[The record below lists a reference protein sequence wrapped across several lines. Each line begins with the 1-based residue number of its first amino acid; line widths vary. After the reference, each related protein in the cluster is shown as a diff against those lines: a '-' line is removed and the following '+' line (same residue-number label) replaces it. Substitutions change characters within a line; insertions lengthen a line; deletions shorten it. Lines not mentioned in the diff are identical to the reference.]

1 MPASTRLGLPYLV
14 AAQAQKH
21 VTVNES
27 LLRLDALVQLA
38 AVSATVA
45 AQPVSPAD
53 GDIYILPAGKTGA
66 AWGAMADGALA
77 YYRDGVWEQL
87 TPKPGWRCVAV
98 DTQTLYVRGV
108 SSWWSAAANNE
119 RRLLYTPG
127 GDGVVSIYRIETTRV
142 QNPRTAAISSIS
154 GDTITLTTSDAGLFF
169 NNALMANVSYARIWN
184 TTKNPDQ
191 PAWVKAQPAANQ
203 LQVVSAASLSGWTA
217 GETIQIGDPT
227 DQTPNRCIAL
237 DVSPMMQTVL
247 GRVFRQSGVLAKVQA
262 QGAGVQAQ
270 SDLSEAG
277 VTGSF
282 QTIKSFT
289 DGTLNVAQ
297 MIIPC
302 SQLSPISNSNLVFFR
317 ESVTGAAMAVASA
330 SVVALLV

>member
-1 MPASTRLGLPYLV
+1 MSASSRLGLPYLV

-27 LLRLDALVQLA
+27 LLRLDALVQLT
-38 AVSATVA
+38 AVSATTA
-45 AQPVSPAD
+45 AQPASPAD

-77 YYRDGVWEQL
+77 YYRDGLWEQI
-87 TPKPGWRCVAV
+87 TPKIGWRCLAT
-98 DTQTLYVRGV
+98 DTQTLHVRGA

-169 NNALMANVSYARIWN
+169 NDGMMKNVSYARIWN
-184 TTKNPDQ
+184 TTKTPDESAWIKEQ
-191 PAWVKAQPAANQ
+191 PANNQ
-203 LQVVSAASLSGWTA
+203 LKVVSAGAISTWSNGD
-217 GETIQIGDPT
+217 TIQIGDPT
-227 DQTPNRCIAL
+227 DQTPNRCVAL
-237 DVSPMMQTVL
+237 DISPMLQTVF

-262 QGAGVQAQ
+262 QGIAAPGQ

-289 DGTLNVAQ
+289 DGTLNVGQ
-297 MIIPC
+297 VIIPC
-302 SQLSPISNSNLVFFR
+302 SQLSPLSNSNLVFFR
-317 ESVTGAAMAVASA
+317 ESVTGTAMGIASA
-330 SVVALLV
+330 SIVAVLV